1 MYNRRKYITEK
12 SFFEIYV
19 LLSMRRPIITI
30 NLKDQVFIM
39 IIQQ

>member
-19 LLSMRRPIITI
+19 LLSMRQPIINI